1 MPDAYPV
8 DIIIENKVVR
18 VDFHTLSNEDGDD
31 VLCLDRAD
39 LNELLTTWKQL
50 DLAHREYRVGD
61 NEAGY
66 SDPDLYIAICVDA
79 SGALHVEDI
88 EPLFDGYET
97 YHKYPYDEVN
107 YALGGILKMERAS

>member
-18 VDFHTLSNEDGDD
+18 VDFHTMRNDEGDE
-31 VLCLDRAD
+31 VPCLDRAD
-39 LNELLTTWKQL
+39 LNELLTIWKQL
-50 DLAHREYRVGD
+50 DLAHRAYCLGD

-66 SDPDLYIAICVDA
+66 ADPDLYLAIWVDS

-88 EPLFDGYET
+88 DPLFDGNGT
-97 YHKYPYDEVN
+97 WHKYPYDAID
-107 YALGGILKMERAS
+107 YALGGILKMERVA